1 MTGSQARPEGG
12 NAVPATATLTH
23 RIPRAARRVQLLGIA
38 TRLFAAH
45 GYHHISMDDLA
56 DEAGVSKPVLYRH
69 FPSKLELYLEVVD
82 ARGAELVAAVDAALA
97 PARDADPSVSFDG
110 GDVVQAVVEAYVSFA
125 VDAGQSAALLFE
137 SDVMRDDAV
146 RERVLRPDA
155 VNADAFADVLVL
167 RCGMDR
173 EQALVLGRTCTAIAR
188 SAATEV
194 AEQAR
199 LAARRKDHGGR
210 GGRGVDDATISSILS
225 TFAWRGL
232 RSFVA
237 PAT

>member
-1 MTGSQARPEGG
+1 M
-12 NAVPATATLTH
+12 PATATLTH
-23 RIPRAARRVQLLGIA
+23 RIPRAARRIQLLGIA

-45 GYHHISMDDLA
+45 GYHHISMDELA

-69 FPSKLELYLEVVD
+69 FPSKLDLYLEVVD
-82 ARGAELVAAVDAALA
+82 ARGADLVTAVNTALA
-97 PARDADPSVSFDG
+97 PAREADPSVSFDG

-155 VNADAFADVLVL
+155 VNADAFADVLTL

-173 EQALVLGRTCTAIAR
+173 AQALVLGRTCTAIAR

-199 LAARRKDHGGR
+199 LAVRRNEQGR
-210 GGRGVDDATISSILS
+210 GTRTGVDGAAISSILS